1 MDMSKREYD
10 ELVQRLSPKS
20 KLGADVLRAFLVGGI
35 ICLLGQFLLTLYQ
48 NMGASEQDAATWCS
62 ISLIFLSALL
72 TGLGWY
78 DDLAN
83 FAGAGSLV
91 PITGFAN
98 AVASPAIEFKTE
110 GWVTGLAVK
119 IFTIAGPVLVFGSAA
134 SVIYGIILCVI
145 S

>member
-1 MDMSKREYD
+1 MERNGYSQKIGAAAPG
-10 ELVQRLSPKS
+10 SPVVKNCC
-20 KLGADVLRAFLVGGI
+20 KAFLSGGL
-35 ICLLGQFLLTLYQ
+35 ICTLGEALFTLYARF
-48 NMGASEQDAATWCS
+48 GAGEKEASAWVCVT
-62 ISLIFLSALL
+62 LVFLTALL
-72 TGLGWY
+72 TGIGVF
-78 DDLAN
+78 DKIAKH
-83 FAGAGSLV
+83 AGAGTMV

-134 SVIYGIILCVI
+134 SVIYGIILCLI